1 MEKVIYKI
9 YARKSS
15 EAEDRQVLSID
26 SQIGE
31 DKKLAASRGIEVG
44 DGFVISESKS
54 AKNPY
59 QRPIFEQL
67 IKDIES
73 GKVKGIIAWHPN
85 RLSRNAIDAA
95 RLIDLFDRGLLV
107 EIITSQQTFK
117 NTPSDKF
124 FFSMLC
130 SQAKMENDNK
140 SLDVKRGLRKK
151 YELGFPPHICK
162 TGYLNSGERKGEK
175 YLVKDPERFDL
186 VQQLFKKYLRER
198 ISVRDLLKY
207 SEQVLGTDKHPAKEI
222 RRGANKTIATV

>member
-1 MEKVIYKI
+1 METKIIYKI

-15 EAEDRQVLSID
+15 EAEERQMLSIG
-26 SQIGE
+26 SQIDE
-31 DKKLAASRGIEVG
+31 DKKLAAQRGIEIT
-44 DGFVISESKS
+44 DALVISESKS

-59 QRPIFEQL
+59 ERVVFEQM

-73 GKVKGIIAWHPN
+73 GKVQGIIAWHPN

-107 EIITSQQTFK
+107 EIITSQQSFR

-151 YELGFPPHICK
+151 YELGYPPHLCK
-162 TGYLNSGERKGEK
+162 TGYLNDCGKKGERKW
-175 YLVKDPERFDL
+175 
-186 VQQLFKKYLRER
+186 
-198 ISVRDLLKY
+198 LK
-207 SEQVLGTDKHPAKEI
+207 SQSPGI
-222 RRGANKTIATV
+222 RTR